1 MSDADG
7 VELKQLKQA
16 FEAGLEARIT
26 ELLGQVRA
34 ITALTRQ
41 LAEVDGTPS
50 AGALKQEI
58 QAQLAALRAELE

>member
-7 VELKQLKQA
+7 VELEQLKQA
-16 FEAGLEARIT
+16 FEAGLETRIA

-58 QAQLAALRAELE
+58 VAQLAALRAELE